1 MKKFSILAA
10 AFCVCFMSHAETF
23 KQTLKM
29 AKTGDP
35 AAQALL
41 GMRYFHGDGLRQDYY
56 AAVKWLRMA
65 ADSVPRP
72 ILNPSKR
79 KIRFRKSA
87 VRQNADAQ
95 FLLGYCYQNGYGV
108 GKDFLEAAKWFRK
121 SAEQG
126 NADAQF
132 SLGRCYSLGEGV
144 EKNPE
149 EALIWYKKSAEQG
162 QAHAQ
167 CSLGFSY
174 AVGDGVEHDSLEA
187 AKWFRK
193 SAEQGHI
200 YAQRFLGLCYAMGDG
215 VEYNLPEAKKWL
227 GKAAEQG
234 DEEAAQALEY
244 LAKKERAERAE
255 NGL

>member
-1 MKKFSILAA
+1 MLLHCGRRTRRLTKKMKKFSILAA

-126 NADAQF
+126 
-132 SLGRCYSLGEGV
+132 
-144 EKNPE
+144 
-149 EALIWYKKSAEQG
+149 
-162 QAHAQ
+162 
-167 CSLGFSY
+167 
-174 AVGDGVEHDSLEA
+174 
-187 AKWFRK
+187 
-193 SAEQGHI
+193 HI